1 MQGGYTLP
9 HQPQDGRAQA
19 LDSRL
24 NSMNAARVKSP
35 ELVLCEVC
43 LRFVK
48 DLQIATSRAQL
59 RQEVPNVSEVNNVV
73 HRNEVEDFVL
83 RREA

>member
-1 MQGGYTLP
+1 MQGSYTLP
-9 HQPQDGRAQA
+9 HQPQDRRAQA
-19 LDSRL
+19 FDSRL
-24 NSMNAARVKSP
+24 NRMNAAGVKSP
-35 ELVLCEVC
+35 ELVFFEVC

-48 DLQIATSRAQL
+48 DLQIATSRTQL
-59 RQEVPNVSEVNNVV
+59 RQKLPNVSEVNNVV